1 MCIMEKDKKL
11 RPLKIWEILRRET
24 DEDHPMGTEALREKL
39 KESGY
44 PCTRKTLYADIAL
57 LNAHGYEIMHTRKIS
72 NEYYVADRSFD
83 IPELQIL
90 MDAVQAASFITDKK
104 TKELVGKIAQLA
116 GDKKAE
122 VLQKNTVEFHIP
134 KSDNEQIYYIVDK
147 IANAIEQRRQISF
160 LYFDYD
166 IYHQRAYRKDR
177 RRYIVNPLSTVFSND
192 NYYLMCYD
200 DKHGSIGHYR
210 IDRMD
215 DMRIELAPIN
225 ETEESKKFDLSRHKR
240 ALFEMFSGEDARVSF
255 QADKTLVDHIFDKFG
270 KDVHIAYGE
279 GNTVIFSADVQVSNR
294 FLGWCCSFGDM
305 LKVTAPQ
312 SVVNQVNDFLAETA
326 GQYK

>member
-1 MCIMEKDKKL
+1 MSGVQTC
-11 RPLKIWEILRRET
+11 
-24 DEDHPMGTEALREKL
+24 ALPI
-39 KESGY
+39 Y
-44 PCTRKTLYADIAL
+44 
-57 LNAHGYEIMHTRKIS
+57 
-72 NEYYVADRSFD
+72 
-83 IPELQIL
+83 
-90 MDAVQAASFITDKK
+90 
-104 TKELVGKIAQLA
+104 
-116 GDKKAE
+116 KKAE

-200 DKHGSIGHYR
+200 DKHGNIGHYR

>member
-11 RPLKIWEILRRET
+11 RPLKIWEILRHDT
-24 DEDHPMGTEALREKL
+24 DEDHPMGTETLRAKL
-39 KESGY
+39 EECGY
-44 PCTRKTLYADIAL
+44 PCTRKTVYADIAM
-57 LNAHGYEIMHTRKIS
+57 LNNNGYEIMCNRKIS

-104 TKELVGKIAQLA
+104 TKVLVGKIAQLA

-122 VLQKNTVEFHIP
+122 VLQKNTVEFHTP
-134 KSDNEQIYYIVDK
+134 KSDNEQIFYTVDK
-147 IANAIEQRRQISF
+147 IGDAIEQRRQISF

-166 IYHQRAYRKDR
+166 ICHQRVYRKEK
-177 RRYIVNPLSTVFSND
+177 RRYVVNPLSTVFSND

-200 DKHGSIGHYR
+200 DKHDNIGHYR
-210 IDRMD
+210 IDRME
-215 DMRIELAPIN
+215 DMKIEYTPIT

-240 ALFEMFSGEDARVSF
+240 ALFGMFNGEDAQVTF
-255 QADKTLVDHIFDKFG
+255 QADKSLIDHIFDKFG
-270 KDVHIAYGE
+270 KDMHIAYGE
-279 GNTVIFSADVQVSNR
+279 GNTVVFIADVQVSKP
-294 FLGWCCSFGDM
+294 FLGWCCSFGNI

-326 GQYK
+326 KQYK